1 MRITVNVPDDV
12 GEEAEN
18 VAQAEGV
25 SMSSLVA
32 QAVRRYLEERR
43 RAQAVERINALIGTA
58 PAGSQAVE
66 EIRRERRAADRS
78 TD

>member
-1 MRITVNVPDDV
+1 MRITINVPDDV

-43 RAQAVERINALIGTA
+43 RSQAVERINALIGKA
-58 PAGSQAVE
+58 SAGSQAVE
-66 EIRRERRAADRS
+66 EIRRERRMADRS
-78 TD
+78 AD

>member
-1 MRITVNVPDDV
+1 MRITINVPDDV
-12 GEEAEN
+12 GEEAET

-43 RAQAVERINALIGTA
+43 RAQAVERINALIGKA
-58 PAGSQAVE
+58 QVSSHAVDE
-66 EIRRERRAADRS
+66 LRRERRVPDRS
-78 TD
+78 VD

>member
-1 MRITVNVPDDV
+1 MRLTVNVPDDV

-18 VAQAEGV
+18 AAKAEGV

-43 RAQAVERINALIGTA
+43 RAQAVERINALIGK
-58 PAGSQAVE
+58 AGVSSRAVE
-66 EIRRERRAADRS
+66 EIRRERRVPDRGI
-78 TD
+78 D

>member
-1 MRITVNVPDDV
+1 MRITINVPDDV
-12 GEEAEN
+12 GEEAET
-18 VAQAEGV
+18 VARAEGV

-43 RAQAVERINALIGTA
+43 RAQAVARINALIGSV

-66 EIRRERRAADRS
+66 EIRRERQAADRS

>member
-1 MRITVNVPDDV
+1 
-12 GEEAEN
+12 
-18 VAQAEGV
+18 
-25 SMSSLVA
+25 MSSLVA

-43 RAQAVERINALIGTA
+43 RAQAVARINALIGSV

-66 EIRRERRAADRS
+66 EIRRERQAADRS

>member
-1 MRITVNVPDDV
+1 MRITINVPDDV

-18 VAQAEGV
+18 VAQAEGL

-43 RAQAVERINALIGTA
+43 RAQAVERINALIGKA
-58 PAGSQAVE
+58 QVSSQAVE
-66 EIRRERRAADRS
+66 EIRRERRVPDRS
-78 TD
+78 ID

>member
-1 MRITVNVPDDV
+1 MRITINVPDDV
-12 GEEAEN
+12 GEEAEH

-43 RAQAVERINALIGTA
+43 RAQAVERINALIGKA
-58 PAGSQAVE
+58 HVSSQAVE
-66 EIRRERRAADRS
+66 EIRRERRVPDRS
-78 TD
+78 ID

>member
-18 VAQAEGV
+18 VAHAEGV

-43 RAQAVERINALIGTA
+43 RAQAIERINALIGTA
-58 PAGSQAVE
+58 AAGSQAAE
-66 EIRRERRAADRS
+66 EIRRERRTADRS

>member
-1 MRITVNVPDDV
+1 MPDDV
-12 GEEAEN
+12 GVEAEN

-43 RAQAVERINALIGTA
+43 RARAVERINALIGKA
-58 PAGSQAVE
+58 YAGSQAVE
-66 EIRRERRAADRS
+66 EIRRERQAAGRS

>member
-18 VAQAEGV
+18 VAQTEGV